1 MIQLKRNPRNKKKNR
16 VYLWKKNPGMRDD
29 GLWRSCVRERQ
40 HEVWKK
46 SREREAKESSRLRK
60 LRLKREIT
68 WIIMWIY
75 FIESVGN
82 FVNLERV
89 NWRIHLVNNL
99 STLLSLQIFPILG
112 NYKLRVRGSWN
123 PINYGRHHKFIC
135 FDIKILITHQIQL
148 FLQINNHLSQKS
160 KLKIIYI
167 QRRRNHM
174 YMLTLKFFLSIFLKK
189 KFEALITLM

>member
-1 MIQLKRNPRNKKKNR
+1 MIQLKRNQRNKKKNR

-46 SREREAKESSRLRK
+46 SREREAEESSRLRK

-99 STLLSLQIFPILG
+99 STLLSI
-112 NYKLRVRGSWN
+112 S
-123 PINYGRHHKFIC
+123 
-135 FDIKILITHQIQL
+135 
-148 FLQINNHLSQKS
+148 
-160 KLKIIYI
+160 
-167 QRRRNHM
+167 
-174 YMLTLKFFLSIFLKK
+174 FLKK
-189 KFEALITLM
+189 LTNKVIKLLSLPRLYSPSFFKHPNRP

>member
-1 MIQLKRNPRNKKKNR
+1 MKQKEKQSLPLKENPS
-16 VYLWKKNPGMRDD
+16 VRDYW
-29 GLWRSCVRERQ
+29 LWRSCVRERQ
-40 HEVWKK
+40 CGVWKK
-46 SREREAKESSRLRK
+46 SCEREAEESSRLRK

-160 KLKIIYI
+160 KLKIVYI